1 MGFAISI
8 LYLVTY
14 YLTPDTVFGPLAAY
28 HIELILA
35 ALVFVVSLRSLAGS
49 YIRKTPQSLALIGL
63 ALATL
68 LSVLIGMHWLG
79 GAVQA
84 FLLFIPNAF
93 AYFLVCLHFNS
104 KRKLKILIAM
114 LLFVCVFVI
123 AHGFVDLLHGVPE
136 GAPLKSGTTESLYLM
151 AQHSDSGDWI
161 FRLTGLGEINDPNDF
176 AQLLVCVLPLTFFY
190 WREKKILQNIWF
202 VILPACV
209 LLFGAYLTHSRGAV
223 LALIAM
229 LLVAARRRIG
239 LIPGIILAVGMF
251 VAATALNFTGGREI
265 SASAG
270 EDRTALWSD
279 GLQML
284 KSHPLFGVGFGNF
297 GDNSGLTAHN
307 SVVVCAAEL
316 GLFGLY
322 FWALFLFPTVRD
334 SLVIGSTENVGAG
347 EEIKAQESMF
357 PTAERKIETVD
368 KADINRMGRML
379 ILSLTGF
386 LVTGWFLSRAYVMTL
401 FLLGG
406 MVEVVYEMALQ
417 RGMVSRRLP
426 LPRVLASAGGLAL
439 SLILL
444 MYILLRTLNLI
455 R

>member
-1 MGFAISI
+1 MGFVISV

-28 HIELILA
+28 HIEVILA
-35 ALVFVVSLRSLAGS
+35 ALVFFVSIPSLAKT
-49 YIRKTPQSLALIGL
+49 YIQKTPQSLALVGL
-63 ALATL
+63 AIATF
-68 LSVLIGMHWLG
+68 LSVLIGMHWPT
-79 GAVQA
+79 GAIQA

-104 KRKLKILIAM
+104 KKKLKILILM
-114 LLFVCVFVI
+114 LVFVCTFVI
-123 AHGFVDLLHGVPE
+123 AHGYFDLMHGVPE
-136 GAPLKSGTTESLYLM
+136 GGTLKPGTTESSYLM
-151 AQHSDSGDWI
+151 AQRSDAGDWI
-161 FRLTGLGEINDPNDF
+161 FRLTGLGEISDPNDF
-176 AQLLVCVLPLTFFY
+176 AQLLVCVLPLVFFF
-190 WREKKILQNIWF
+190 WREKKMLQNIVL

-223 LALIAM
+223 LALVAM

-239 LIPGIILAVGMF
+239 LIPGLILAVGMF

-270 EDRTALWSD
+270 EDRTTLWSD

-297 GDNSGLTAHN
+297 GDSAGLTAHN
-307 SVVVCAAEL
+307 TVVVCAAEL
-316 GLFGLY
+316 GAFGLY

-334 SLVIGSTENVGAG
+334 ALVIGSTERVHDGRAMTG
-347 EEIKAQESMF
+347 EDSML
-357 PTAERKIETVD
+357 PQVERKIETVD
-368 KADINRMGRML
+368 KTDINRMGRML

-406 MVEVVYEMALQ
+406 MVEVVFQMALQ
-417 RGMVSRRLP
+417 RSMVSPRWP
-426 LPRVLASAGGLAL
+426 LFRVMLFAGVLAL

-444 MYILLRTLNLI
+444 MYLLLRILNLV